1 MCRYLYQPLLG
12 AGLLL
17 AAPRLGL
24 LGPELLRAQ
33 HHPGL
38 RLLHLIHQHS
48 NLSHLCHTCVTL
60 VSHLCHTCVT
70 LTCFCTRLYQ
80 SRRPSGFR
88 STSPAISPSEEG
100 NTCRVIRIF
109 SFSTM
114 SNKISV
120 IIRYSWSCKLLR
132 SERTYFQRHGEIA
145 APVHQRH
152 GLDVFHSELK
162 ISTFNIYVTVLPL
175 RAAAKIF
182 KLYIISNG
190 PPSI

>member
-1 MCRYLYQPLLG
+1 MCRYLYQPLLC

-48 NLSHLCHTCVTL
+48 NLSHLCHTG
-60 VSHLCHTCVT
+60 VT

-120 IIRYSWSCKLLR
+120 IIRYSLSCKLLR

-162 ISTFNIYVTVLPL
+162 ISTVNIYVTVLPL